1 MLCADATIIGVSKAF
16 GGGMVVGGGQVQ
28 RRGVKE
34 GSRRDGLAPAN
45 DR

>member
-1 MLCADATIIGVSKAF
+1 MGADATIIGVTLAF
-16 GGGMVVGGGQVQ
+16 GGGIVVEGGQVQ

-34 GSRRDGLAPAN
+34 GSRRDGLAPN